1 MVKRVL
7 LVFIACLIALP
18 VFANGQKETP
28 KGNTAAAGTS
38 TTSLERTV
46 NDPRLFHPGKL
57 TVATGDPVYPPWMMD
72 NDPSNGK
79 GFESALVYALAAK
92 LGFKKDDV
100 VWVRK
105 TFDEGIAPGPK
116 PYDFNIQQYS
126 VTEARRKFVDF
137 SIVYYQPEKAVV
149 ALPSSNFSK
158 AKTFADLR
166 KAKWGATIGTSD
178 LDYIENVIGY
188 KDAAVFNDQ
197 AATFQA
203 LLAKQIDAT
212 VISLPTALYVTAVQV
227 PQAKIAAILPSD
239 PNDHGFGLVFEK
251 GNPIV
256 PWINEGLKAII
267 SEGVVAKLTKQYLI
281 GDKKIP
287 EISK

>member
-1 MVKRVL
+1 M
-7 LVFIACLIALP
+7 
-18 VFANGQKETP
+18 
-28 KGNTAAAGTS
+28 
-38 TTSLERTV
+38 
-46 NDPRLFHPGKL
+46 
-57 TVATGDPVYPPWMMD
+57 ATGEPVYPPWMMD
-72 NDPSNGK
+72 NDPSNGE
-79 GFESALVYALAAK
+79 GFESALVYALAAE
-92 LGFKKDDV
+92 LGFSKDDV
-100 VWVRK
+100 VWVRQ

-126 VTEARRKFVDF
+126 VTDDRKKFVDF

-149 ALPSSNFSK
+149 ALPSSNFSN

-178 LDYIENVIGY
+178 LDYIEKIIGSE
-188 KDAAVFNDQ
+188 DVAVFNDQ

-227 PQAKIAAILPSD
+227 PEAKISAILPSD
-239 PNDHGFGLVFEK
+239 PNDYGFGLVFEK

-256 PWINEGLKAII
+256 PWINEGLEAVINKGI
-267 SEGVVAKLTKQYLI
+267 VADLTQKYLI
-281 GDKKIP
+281 GDESIP